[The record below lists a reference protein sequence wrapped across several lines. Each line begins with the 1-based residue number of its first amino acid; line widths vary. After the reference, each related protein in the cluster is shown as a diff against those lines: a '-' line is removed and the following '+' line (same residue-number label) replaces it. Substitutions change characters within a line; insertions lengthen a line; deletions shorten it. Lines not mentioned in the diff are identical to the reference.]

1 MFCSERSSHNG
12 GGKRGWG
19 GATAIAHRGTERLT
33 ESFLSIADAF
43 TPALPH
49 PVVWNGANSQIC
61 HQMWQLYS
69 HMVGLAARV
78 LGFPATTLWYFKANA
93 PIKMKEGGNN
103 SPEEVATQTEKDVK
117 LLLPIKTTEVCV
129 IVFFFV
135 FFLLSLQLPFTPS
148 IYRPPAQGLLLFIHP
163 SPLPL
168 PCLITSYSTQILAD
182 SPALSPSSTSCLSP
196 LPLLQR
202 VP

>member
-1 MFCSERSSHNG
+1 M
-12 GGKRGWG
+12 G

-33 ESFLSIADAF
+33 ESFLSTADAF

-69 HMVGLAARV
+69 HMVGLGARV
-78 LGFPATTLWYFKANA
+78 LSFPATTLWYFKASA

-103 SPEEVATQTEKDVK
+103 SPEEEATQTEKDVK

-129 IVFFFV
+129 I
-135 FFLLSLQLPFTPS
+135 
-148 IYRPPAQGLLLFIHP
+148 GLLFF
-163 SPLPL
+163 
-168 PCLITSYSTQILAD
+168 
-182 SPALSPSSTSCLSP
+182 ALSPAPFYSLHLPPTNTGTPALYPPLTPAPPLSDHFILHP
-196 LPLLQR
+196 NPC
-202 VP
+202 